1 MARGDLLQLLPRQMV
16 AFFRGP
22 RHQTRSHS
30 SHYSDRASTDATQ
43 HQRLLSAYST
53 DPSVDDGFTL
63 DHDDDATQRSLTSSS
78 SSCFS
83 SYSSCLPC
91 SSHRRSRLRR
101 RGPLFRCAM
110 FLLVIALAFA
120 GYIFYKYQVEKTYRV
135 PWTPDDETTRFSQRP
150 LEPTSQHL
158 NITNYELP
166 LRTQGRN
173 IVDANGRRF
182 KLASVNWYGAS
193 DELFVVGGLNI
204 QHRSAI
210 AETIK
215 RLGFN
220 SVRLPYAD
228 ELVTANPKVADR
240 MLSANP
246 DLIGMH
252 ALDVFYA
259 VTKALTD
266 AGIAVI
272 INNHITSA
280 TWCCGADPCDAGW
293 ANDHL
298 GPVCR
303 INQTEEDWIRNWET
317 IMLPYL
323 DNPLVIGVD
332 LRNEVRGLWGT
343 MPWSKWADA
352 AENCGNRLLRM
363 NPDWLIVVEGT
374 ESANDVSGA
383 RKRPVK
389 LDVDNR
395 LVYSAH
401 VYAWSGWGSMGGRFL
416 QRSYESFSATMRW
429 NWGYLLEQDIAPV
442 WVGELGAPHGPSIG
456 NQNYWSNLFRYL
468 KEMDADFGYWALNPR
483 KPRRNAA
490 ESYALVAD
498 DYLTPIVDYRMK
510 DMVELMRQ

>member
-1 MARGDLLQLLPRQMV
+1 MARGALQLLPRQIG
-16 AFFRGP
+16 ALFRGP
-22 RHQTRSHS
+22 NRQAAAHHS
-30 SHYSDRASTDATQ
+30 VSDRQTSTEAARE
-43 HQRLLSAYST
+43 RLLPISS
-53 DPSVDDGFTL
+53 DDSG
-63 DHDDDATQRSLTSSS
+63 DDDDFSFGNDDDVTTKRSLTCSPY
-78 SSCFS
+78 FS
-83 SYSSCLPC
+83 SFASCSPC
-91 SSHRRSRLRR
+91 TRRRR
-101 RGPLFRCAM
+101 RRRRRGGRGPLFRCIM
-110 FLLVIALAFA
+110 FLLVIALALA
-120 GYIFYKYQVEKTYRV
+120 GYVFYKWRAEKALRM
-135 PWTPDDETTRFSQRP
+135 PWTPDPETEFFSQRP
-150 LEPTSQHL
+150 LEPPPQHL
-158 NITNYELP
+158 NISNYQLP
-166 LRTQGRN
+166 LRTKGRS

-204 QHRSAI
+204 QHRSVI
-210 AETIK
+210 ADTIK

-228 ELVTANPKVADR
+228 ELVKANPKVADR

-252 ALDVFYA
+252 ALDVFHA
-259 VTKALTD
+259 VTKSLTD

-298 GPVCR
+298 GPICR
-303 INQTEEDWIRNWET
+303 IKQTEEDWIRNWET
-317 IMLPYL
+317 IMLPHV
-323 DNPLVIGVD
+323 DNPLVIGAD

-343 MPWSKWADA
+343 MPWSKWAAA

-383 RKRPVK
+383 RHRPVK

-401 VYAWSGWGSMGGRFL
+401 AYAWSGWGSMGGRFL
-416 QRSYESFSATMRW
+416 QRTYESFAETMRW

-442 WVGELGAPHGPSIG
+442 WVGELGAPHGPNLG
-456 NQNYWSNLFRYL
+456 NHNYWSNLFRYL
-468 KEMDADFGYWALNPR
+468 KHMDADFGYWALNPR
-483 KPRRNAA
+483 KPRRNEA
-490 ESYALVAD
+490 ESYALVQD
-498 DYLTPIVDYRMK
+498 DYITPVVDYRMK
-510 DMVELMRQ
+510 DMVELMWQ